1 MVRRRMDDRSQIAE
15 TLRKTRERLEL
26 TIERAAAD
34 AGVPLR
40 YARLLEGE
48 PPSGVGVSDELYLI
62 PFFRRYAAALGL
74 PAEELLPDF
83 LGQVQELPAPSTPP
97 HHLRV
102 ARRRGSFW
110 KATAAMLAIGAATF

>member
-1 MVRRRMDDRSQIAE
+1 M
-15 TLRKTRERLEL
+15 

-34 AGVPLR
+34 ASVPLR

-48 PPSGVGVSDELYLI
+48 RPGGVGVSDELYLI

-74 PAEELLPDF
+74 PAEEIVPDF
-83 LGQVQELPAPSTPP
+83 LGQVQELPPPSAPA
-97 HHLRV
+97 LQIRV

-110 KATAAMLAIGAATF
+110 KVASAALAISAPGFAVLQRTPDALDHAAWGER